1 MKKHI
6 VFAALILLLPLVSG
20 CFEANEDNANIDAS
34 APVCQSASDFVS
46 TTRTELIDKV
56 KLFSPTRDLNESQ
69 EKYKELI
76 AIFEEASKNVVDC
89 QVRHAKSGKDLDCDD
104 CLVSFYMKLQGIYV
118 YLKSNLVG
126 KSPLLIQDLELIQ
139 LQIQE

>member
-6 VFAALILLLPLVSG
+6 VFAALILLLPLVSS

-34 APVCQSASDFVS
+34 ASVCQSASDFVS

-76 AIFEEASKNVVDC
+76 AIFEEASKNVVEC
-89 QVRHAKSGKDLDCDD
+89 QLSQSKSGEQMDCDD
-104 CLVSFYMKLQGIYV
+104 CLVSLYMDFQGISFH
-118 YLKSNLVG
+118 LSSNLIG
-126 KSPLLIQDLELIQ
+126 KRPLLIQDLELIQ